1 MCIDVIGMGPGNPD
15 YLLPIGLQ
23 RIHEADVLM
32 GGQRNVEDIDTS
44 DKEVFIIRNN
54 LRDITSFIQENYKT
68 KKIAVLV
75 SGDPGF
81 HSMLSYL
88 KKNTRDITIR
98 VTPGISSF
106 TYFFSKL
113 SMTWDDAILSSVH
126 GEKTDYLT
134 LIQTNKKVAFLTDTK
149 VTPRIIAQE
158 MKKKGITHKKIYIG
172 ERLSYANEKL
182 SKLSVEEA
190 VDYESDALCVVVIA
204 DE

>member
-1 MCIDVIGMGPGNPD
+1 MCIDVIGVGPGNPD
-15 YLLPIGLQ
+15 YILPMGLK
-23 RIHEADVLM
+23 RIHEADVLI
-32 GGQRNVEDIDTS
+32 GGKRNLEDGNILS
-44 DKEVFIIRNN
+44 KEVIVIRNN
-54 LRDITSFIQENYKT
+54 LQEIINYIQENHKT

-88 KKNTRDITIR
+88 KKNTKGIDIR

-113 SMTWDDAILSSVH
+113 SMTWDDAVLSSVH

-134 LIQTNKKVAFLTDTK
+134 LIQTNKKVAFLTDIK
-149 VTPRIIAQE
+149 VTPRSIAQE

-172 ERLSYANEKL
+172 ERLSYENEKL
-182 SKLSVEEA
+182 SKLSVDEA
-190 VDYESDALCVVVIA
+190 SYYESDALCVVVIA